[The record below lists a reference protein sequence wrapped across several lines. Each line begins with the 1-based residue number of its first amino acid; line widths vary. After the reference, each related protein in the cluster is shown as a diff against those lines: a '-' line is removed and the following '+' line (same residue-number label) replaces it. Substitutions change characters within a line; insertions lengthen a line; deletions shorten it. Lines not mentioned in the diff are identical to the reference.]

1 MSIFGAFSSS
11 GNYKHYYPEDV
22 NFDDYMLGDAANLL
36 HPDGQASFE
45 SAYVPGDY
53 RVVRD
58 PSHSTRSKQNSALKG
73 AITTIDRG
81 MRQLDEGGTLT
92 QQGRALGQLEPG
104 ETYLQELYDEIDLDS
119 KINKTG
125 ILQEGIDLIQ
135 GTMYGVSGGI
145 LELMRTGEIDDGF
158 KQFLSEIRHSWDD
171 DYTPDPDSWLSRP
184 VYRAEWG
191 QILRSNDGIIGK
203 KLLDAIDTNPLL
215 AFMDAKSIDDLT
227 DISITDH
234 VKDLG
239 ELWNVVSDNNYRQ
252 SEVERIRRE
261 QGVRNVSLTEAENN
275 AMFWLGLGLDVALDP
290 LTYTGIGFLGKA
302 GKLITGKKAIL
313 RGLESGEDVA
323 KRAQVAY
330 NRRVYEDPQ
339 SDVAIRR
346 ANKKEELE
354 AKIGVTDEATGKPF
368 LEEDAAKGLEEFD
381 EAEKLAEQELLTPQ
395 RTTLGKVSDAVPI
408 DMFSLRD
415 EGYFGKGGAVATGID
430 NFTNL
435 AMSTLHRIQAIPKV
449 GHLLALDNAFVTNN
463 VVKRLRNKETA
474 KRFAKFIQENAT
486 DITGA
491 SSDDIAKDELLEHL
505 TGDVDQLAESITQKS
520 EQYLKLV
527 KDASIDRQSET
538 QAIKNGMLMLS
549 KRYGLDARYA
559 MSLFAAKP
567 DIARRLIDEGDYA
580 DDIKKQLHEVLNV
593 GKSLIEEITLKDRRH
608 GLLDETQLRTDYV
621 PSRAPLSRSGQRTME
636 AFLKSNVD
644 SDEAQAILNRI
655 EQKQSNQSYQVAME
669 GDVKATFQNRAV
681 FQDLYGKL
689 LALNPSEMD
698 FAMLYG
704 NRAFE
709 SLRLRNTKRFQ
720 DHILSDRLLTV
731 PVDEAIAKDPTH
743 KLHKKFKANGFDF
756 YSPAGGWKD
765 EGAVFYAMPK
775 DMSNALKTTNT
786 LMEEAGSGTKNMER
800 LKELGQVWK
809 TGTALWRQW
818 ALGTMGYVSR
828 NVQSNIFT
836 NYVAGVTSPHRYL
849 EAALIQ
855 WGGTEQMPRGI
866 KEYVEL
872 KVGGP
877 KAIQN
882 YKFKLRDGRV
892 LSLQDMRAEMDKNGL
907 FADTFSTNEMVE
919 LSGIESATF
928 GIYNKGRTMPTG
940 VISAGIK
947 GMPSWGVTEERVNNA
962 TRHIQDMYRDAGN
975 TEVSAEEAR
984 AVAEVYDGMARQ
996 WAWYNN
1002 SVPSAWWDKVTIKG
1016 FSDYDQVKTKFVEDT
1031 LLQADPTAAAID
1043 KGFDPWYVG
1052 NQAEAL
1058 PALRSLIARKVE
1070 TNSNLK
1076 SKENIWRKN
1085 DMGDLVLTFEE
1096 LQKSFASKIIK
1107 KKDPDAARVKK
1118 EMGKLNLDSTRN
1130 TFIGVEDWLSL
1141 NAKENPTGEITKSDF
1156 VSALNRGLFR
1166 MDAVTQRRGLTPD
1179 VEYPAAMGQLT
1190 HYRTPREAYEAQT
1203 GPPDADFLASTI
1215 NQERRLGDFYRA
1227 EDVDYAKEQW
1237 ETGNPYQDALSE
1249 VHEIETGDGPM
1260 GPTGF
1265 VDPMWK
1271 FKTMQL
1277 PIASEAKLEELAA
1290 MRGRSV
1296 GEADAYTKAEEQ
1308 LLADRSNYRVGFI
1321 TATDVIPRKEWTAIT
1336 GVESGRYLPG
1346 EWEDEA
1352 EGVMRSTGLPIG
1364 PLDMVV
1370 DWRTTK
1376 REGVVGPRGQHE
1388 MAFPQYRDTPE
1399 GRELSLAQDAQIAHY
1414 RLSDYVDENDNK
1426 ILVINELQSDF
1437 FDSRRGGVPFIRTDR
1452 EDIEYYD
1459 NILAI
1464 YDSDNVEPA
1473 TIQRLTDE
1481 AKLPYLDGKTE
1492 DRHRLVQEFIDSE
1505 YNEGPTKQVGGRG
1518 FVPDDEALR
1527 EVRTLMNQ
1535 DEFSIAQSIRW
1546 GLPDT
1551 QVGKESLAVMNKEFK
1566 DLFPINKTDWQAP
1579 AMKLLMQEAARGG
1592 YSKVIWGGDFD
1603 VIAKAEGWDE
1613 AQHVGI
1619 DDWHDAAADNPTMR
1633 PKLEEVARNYYD
1645 ENKKGSLAWTANRVL
1660 KDVGIKDGVKNY
1672 KHPTGNYKSIDITED
1687 LASKALNGS
1696 DFTLYQ
1702 KDANTD
1708 KVKGL
1713 VSFLDDGRRLVASF
1727 REGDVSTMVHELAH
1741 IARRSEMIAPGD
1753 MQVINNWIFGMDTA
1767 KGKSLINKR
1776 IDEYRKEWLGD
1787 ESDMEWS
1794 DEERLQFVE
1803 DYMWTDKQPLPGEKL
1818 NAEEKFA
1825 KAIEQYVLEGGL
1837 KPKGLSN
1844 NHIDALSRLQDA
1856 MGEIYEAND
1865 LKKLFPEDMS
1875 KEVKQKINRILG
1887 QQVEAE
1893 PEKAELF
1900 EQIVRSGEEEEA
1912 RRNSFGARAAH
1923 LLLGTEDEYP
1933 LSMEGMKKAFG
1944 NNAWLRF
1951 VRGSARITEHNA
1963 RAALFINSM
1972 VDGMSGAEAAQNVKK
1987 YLFDYSELTDFEK
2000 NVMRNI
2006 IPFYSWL
2013 RKNIPLQFQSLIE
2026 RPAKYANVAKLY
2038 SELGDMSLE
2047 THGDDPPTPDYF
2059 MESLNVRL
2067 PENLGNQPTYIMP
2080 DLPFIDFETADGIL
2094 DYDKWI
2100 GMAHPVVKMGVE
2112 QFTNRKSLTGAPIA
2126 KEQGADEPLILGDVN
2141 VDEWLGPR
2149 TSYALEGLLP
2159 PVARAKSTL
2168 KDYGRGKAGIELW
2181 ARSLGINLRTVDVD
2195 RVMAQRSYWLRS
2207 MTNQKVQEVRADI
2220 MARQKKQ
2227 ARLMGF
2233 GDGK

>member
-81 MRQLDEGGTLT
+81 MQQLDEGGTLT

-135 GTMYGVSGGI
+135 GTMYGISGGI

-203 KLLDAIDTNPLL
+203 KLLDAIDTNPFL
-215 AFMDAKSIDDLT
+215 AFMDAKTIDDLT

-395 RTTLGKVSDAVPI
+395 RTTLGKISDAVPI

-430 NFTNL
+430 NFTNM

-505 TGDVDQLAESITQKS
+505 TGDVDQLAESITERS
-520 EQYLKLV
+520 EEYLKLV

-669 GDVKATFQNRAV
+669 GDVTATFQNRAV

-800 LKELGQVWK
+800 LRELGRVWK

-947 GMPSWGVTEERVNNA
+947 GMPSWGVTEERVDNA

-1052 NQAEAL
+1052 SQAEAL

-1070 TNSNLK
+1070 ANSNLK

-1166 MDAVTQRRGLTPD
+1166 MDAVTQRKGLTPD
-1179 VEYPAAMGQLT
+1179 VEYPEAMGQLT
-1190 HYRTPREAYEAQT
+1190 PYRTPREAYEAQT
-1203 GPPDADFLASTI
+1203 GPPDAEFLESTI
-1215 NQERRLGDFYRA
+1215 NQDRKLGDFYRA
-1227 EDVDYAKEQW
+1227 EDVEYAKEQW
-1237 ETGNPYQDALSE
+1237 ETANPYQDALSE

-1277 PIASEAKLEELAA
+1277 PIASEAKLEELATI
-1290 MRGRSV
+1290 RGRSV

-1321 TATDVIPRKEWTAIT
+1321 TATDVIPRDEWTAIT

-1370 DWRTTK
+1370 DWRTTGRDSVK
-1376 REGVVGPRGQHE
+1376 QARQAHT

-1414 RLSDYVDENDNK
+1414 RLSDYVDEDGNK
-1426 ILVINELQSDF
+1426 LLVVNELQSDF
-1437 FDSRRGGVPFIRTDR
+1437 FTSRRGGIPFIRTEKEERDYYTEIGDILKDVLDDKWHDR
-1452 EDIEYYD
+1452 ATSV
-1459 NILAI
+1459 LAKSP
-1464 YDSDNVEPA
+1464 SD
-1473 TIQRLTDE
+1473 
-1481 AKLPYLDGKTE
+1481 
-1492 DRHRLVQEFIDSE
+1492 
-1505 YNEGPTKQVGGRG
+1505 YNEGFKKIT
-1518 FVPDDEALR
+1518 DDLGEGDYASQEARNVIR
-1527 EVRTLMNQ
+1527 EINTRLNQ
-1535 DEFSIAQSIRW
+1535 DEFSIHQAIRW
-1546 GLPDT
+1546 GLPDDE
-1551 QVGKESLAVMNKEFK
+1551 VGREALAAMNKDFK
-1566 DLFPINKTDWQAP
+1566 DLYPINKTDWQAP
-1579 AMKLLMQEAARGG
+1579 AMKLLIQEAARGG
-1592 YSKVIWGGDFD
+1592 YSKIIWGGDFD
-1603 VIAKAEGWDE
+1603 VVAKAEGWEDE
-1613 AQHVGI
+1613 TPQ
-1619 DDWHDAAADNPTMR
+1619 
-1633 PKLEEVARNYYD
+1633 LLEVAKNYYD
-1645 ENKKGSLAWTANRVL
+1645 EKKKGSLAWTANRIL
-1660 KDVGIKDGVKNY
+1660 KDVEIKDTVKDY
-1672 KHPTGNYKSIDITED
+1672 PHPTGNYKSIDITED

-1776 IDEYRKEWLGD
+1776 IEESRKEYLGD
-1787 ESDMEWS
+1787 EADIEWS

-1844 NHIDALSRLQDA
+1844 NHIDALGRLQDA

-2100 GMAHPVVKMGVE
+2100 GMAHPVIKMGVE

-2195 RVMAQRSYWLRS
+2195 RVMAQRAYWLRS
-2207 MTNQKVQEVRADI
+2207 ETNREVQKVRADI

>member
-73 AITTIDRG
+73 AITTIDRNL
-81 MRQLDEGGTLT
+81 RQLDEGGTLT

-135 GTMYGVSGGI
+135 GTMYGISGGI

-203 KLLDAIDTNPLL
+203 KLLDAIDTNPFL

-302 GKLITGKKAIL
+302 GKLITGKHAIL

-395 RTTLGKVSDAVPI
+395 RTTLGKISDAVPI

-430 NFTNL
+430 NFTNM

-505 TGDVDQLAESITQKS
+505 TGDVDQLAESITERS
-520 EQYLKLV
+520 EEYLKLV

-593 GKSLIEEITLKDRRH
+593 GESLIKEITLKDRRH

-818 ALGTMGYVSR
+818 ALGTIGYVSR

-947 GMPSWGVTEERVNNA
+947 GMPSWGVTEERVDNA

-1070 TNSNLK
+1070 ANSNLK

-1166 MDAVTQRRGLTPD
+1166 MDAITQRKGLTPD
-1179 VEYPAAMGQLT
+1179 VEYPEAMGQLT
-1190 HYRTPREAYEAQT
+1190 PYRTPREAYEAQT
-1203 GPPDADFLASTI
+1203 GPPDAEFLESTI
-1215 NQERRLGDFYRA
+1215 NQDRKLGDFYRA

-1237 ETGNPYQDALSE
+1237 ETANPYQDALSE

-1321 TATDVIPRKEWTAIT
+1321 TATDVIPRDEWTAIT

-1370 DWRTTK
+1370 DWRTTGRDSVK
-1376 REGVVGPRGQHE
+1376 QARQAHT

-1414 RLSDYVDENDNK
+1414 RLSDYVDEDGNK
-1426 ILVINELQSDF
+1426 LLVVNELQSDF
-1437 FDSRRGGVPFIRTDR
+1437 FTSRRGGIPFIRTEKEERDYYTEIGDILKDVLDDKWHDR
-1452 EDIEYYD
+1452 ATSV
-1459 NILAI
+1459 LAKSP
-1464 YDSDNVEPA
+1464 SD
-1473 TIQRLTDE
+1473 
-1481 AKLPYLDGKTE
+1481 
-1492 DRHRLVQEFIDSE
+1492 
-1505 YNEGPTKQVGGRG
+1505 YNEGFKKIT
-1518 FVPDDEALR
+1518 DDLGEGDYASQEARNVIRDINTRL
-1527 EVRTLMNQ
+1527 NQ
-1535 DEFSIAQSIRW
+1535 DEFSIHQAIRW
-1546 GLPDT
+1546 GLPDDE
-1551 QVGKESLAVMNKEFK
+1551 VGREALAAMNKDFK
-1566 DLFPINKTDWQAP
+1566 DLYPINKTDWQAP
-1579 AMKLLMQEAARGG
+1579 AMKLLIQEAARGG
-1592 YSKVIWGGDFD
+1592 YSKIIWGGDFD
-1603 VIAKAEGWDE
+1603 VVAKAEGWEDE
-1613 AQHVGI
+1613 TPQ
-1619 DDWHDAAADNPTMR
+1619 
-1633 PKLEEVARNYYD
+1633 LLEVAKNYYD
-1645 ENKKGSLAWTANRVL
+1645 EKKKGSLVWTANRIL
-1660 KDVGIKDGVKNY
+1660 KDVGIKDKVKDY
-1672 KHPTGNYKSIDITED
+1672 PHPTGNYKSIDITED

-1776 IDEYRKEWLGD
+1776 IEESRKEYLGD
-1787 ESDMEWS
+1787 EADIEWS

-1844 NHIDALSRLQDA
+1844 NHIDALGRLQDA

-1933 LSMEGMKKAFG
+1933 LSMEGMKKAVG
-1944 NNAWLRF
+1944 NNAWVRF

-2100 GMAHPVVKMGVE
+2100 GMAHPVIKMGVE

-2195 RVMAQRSYWLRS
+2195 RVMAQRAYWLRS
-2207 MTNQKVQEVRADI
+2207 ETNREVQKVRADI

>member
-73 AITTIDRG
+73 AITTIDRNL
-81 MRQLDEGGTLT
+81 RQLDEGGTLT

-135 GTMYGVSGGI
+135 GTMYGISGGI

-203 KLLDAIDTNPLL
+203 KLLDAIDTNPFL

-275 AMFWLGLGLDVALDP
+275 AMFWLGLGLDIALDP

-302 GKLITGKKAIL
+302 GKLITGKQAIL
-313 RGLESGEDVA
+313 RGLESGEEVA
-323 KRAQVAY
+323 KRAQIAY
-330 NRRVYEDPQ
+330 NRRIYEDPQ

-381 EAEKLAEQELLTPQ
+381 EAERLAEQELLTPQ
-395 RTTLGKVSDAVPI
+395 RTTLGKISDAVPI

-430 NFTNL
+430 NFTNM

-474 KRFAKFIQENAT
+474 KRLAKFIQENAT

-505 TGDVDQLAESITQKS
+505 TGDVDQLAESITERS
-520 EQYLKLV
+520 EEYLKLV

-567 DIARRLIDEGDYA
+567 DIAKRLIDEGDYA

-593 GKSLIEEITLKDRRH
+593 GESLIKEITLKDRRH

-800 LKELGQVWK
+800 LRELGRVWK

-947 GMPSWGVTEERVNNA
+947 GMPSWGVTEERVDNA

-1070 TNSNLK
+1070 ANSNLK

-1179 VEYPAAMGQLT
+1179 VEYPGAMGQVT

-1203 GPPDADFLASTI
+1203 GPPDADFLESTI

-1237 ETGNPYQDALSE
+1237 ETANPYQDALSE
-1249 VHEIETGDGPM
+1249 VHDIETGDGPM

-1290 MRGRSV
+1290 MRGRSTW
-1296 GEADAYTKAEEQ
+1296 EPEAYTQAEED
-1308 LLADRSNYRVGFI
+1308 LLLDRSNYRVGFI
-1321 TATDVIPRKEWTAIT
+1321 TATDVIPRDEWTAIT

-1352 EGVMRSTGLPIG
+1352 EKVMRSTGFPIG
-1364 PLDMVV
+1364 PLDMGV
-1370 DWRTTK
+1370 DWRTTGRDSVK
-1376 REGVVGPRGQHE
+1376 QARQKHT

-1414 RLSDYVDENDNK
+1414 RLSDYVDEDGNK
-1426 ILVINELQSDF
+1426 LLVVNELQSDF
-1437 FDSRRGGVPFIRTDR
+1437 FTSRRGGIPFIRDEKEERDYYTEIGDILKDVLDDKWHDR
-1452 EDIEYYD
+1452 ATSV
-1459 NILAI
+1459 LAKSP
-1464 YDSDNVEPA
+1464 SD
-1473 TIQRLTDE
+1473 
-1481 AKLPYLDGKTE
+1481 
-1492 DRHRLVQEFIDSE
+1492 
-1505 YNEGPTKQVGGRG
+1505 YNEGFKKII
-1518 FVPDDEALR
+1518 DDLGEGDYASQEARNVIR
-1527 EVRTLMNQ
+1527 EINTRLNQ
-1535 DEFSIAQSIRW
+1535 DEFSIHQAIRW
-1546 GLPDT
+1546 GLPDDE
-1551 QVGKESLAVMNKEFK
+1551 VGRETLAAMNKDFK
-1566 DLFPINKTDWQAP
+1566 DLYPINKTDWQAP
-1579 AMKLLMQEAARGG
+1579 AMKLLIQEAARGG

-1603 VIAKAEGWDE
+1603 VVAKAEGWDHE
-1613 AQHVGI
+1613 TPQL
-1619 DDWHDAAADNPTMR
+1619 
-1633 PKLEEVARNYYD
+1633 LEIAKNYYD
-1645 ENKKGSLAWTANRVL
+1645 EKKKGSLVWTANRIL
-1660 KDVGIKDGVKNY
+1660 KDVEIKDKVKDY
-1672 KHPTGNYKSIDITED
+1672 PHPTGNYKSIDITED

-1776 IDEYRKEWLGD
+1776 IDEHRKEYLGD
-1787 ESDMEWS
+1787 EKGVEWS
-1794 DEERLQFVE
+1794 DEDRLKFVE

-1837 KPKGLSN
+1837 KPTGLSS
-1844 NHIDALSRLQDA
+1844 NHISALDRLQES
-1856 MGEIYEAND
+1856 MQEVYRANLD
-1865 LKKLFPEDMS
+1865 QIKKLFPEDMS

-1933 LSMEGMKKAFG
+1933 LSMEGLKKAFG

-2100 GMAHPVVKMGVE
+2100 GMAHPVVKMGIE

-2195 RVMAQRSYWLRS
+2195 RVMAQRAYWLRS
-2207 MTNQKVQEVRADI
+2207 ETNREVQKVRADI

>member
-73 AITTIDRG
+73 AITTIDRNL
-81 MRQLDEGGTLT
+81 RQLDEGGTLT

-135 GTMYGVSGGI
+135 GTMYGISGGI

-203 KLLDAIDTNPLL
+203 KLLDAIDTNPFL

-275 AMFWLGLGLDVALDP
+275 AMFWLGLGLDIALDP

-302 GKLITGKKAIL
+302 GKLITGKQAIL
-313 RGLESGEDVA
+313 RGLESGEEVA
-323 KRAQVAY
+323 KRAQIAY
-330 NRRVYEDPQ
+330 NRRIYEDPQ

-381 EAEKLAEQELLTPQ
+381 EAERLAEQELLTPQ
-395 RTTLGKVSDAVPI
+395 RTTLGKISDAVPI

-430 NFTNL
+430 NFTNM

-474 KRFAKFIQENAT
+474 KRLAKFIQENAT

-505 TGDVDQLAESITQKS
+505 TGDVDQLAESITERS
-520 EQYLKLV
+520 EEYLKLV

-567 DIARRLIDEGDYA
+567 DIAKRLIDEGDYA

-593 GKSLIEEITLKDRRH
+593 GESLIKEITLKDRRH

-800 LKELGQVWK
+800 LRELGRVWK

-947 GMPSWGVTEERVNNA
+947 GMPSWGVTEERVDNA

-1070 TNSNLK
+1070 ANSNLK

-1179 VEYPAAMGQLT
+1179 VEYPGAMGQVT

-1203 GPPDADFLASTI
+1203 GPPDADFLESTI

-1237 ETGNPYQDALSE
+1237 ETANPYQDALSE
-1249 VHEIETGDGPM
+1249 VHDIETGDGPM

-1290 MRGRSV
+1290 MRGRSTW
-1296 GEADAYTKAEEQ
+1296 EPEAYTQAEED
-1308 LLADRSNYRVGFI
+1308 LLLDRSNYRVGFI
-1321 TATDVIPRKEWTAIT
+1321 TATDVIPRDEWTAIT

-1352 EGVMRSTGLPIG
+1352 EKVMRSTGFPIG

-1370 DWRTTK
+1370 DWRTTGRDSVK
-1376 REGVVGPRGQHE
+1376 QARQKHT

-1414 RLSDYVDENDNK
+1414 RLSDYVDEDGNK
-1426 ILVINELQSDF
+1426 LLVVNELQSDF
-1437 FDSRRGGVPFIRTDR
+1437 FTSRRGGIPFIRDEKEERDYYTEIGDILKDVLDDKWHDR
-1452 EDIEYYD
+1452 ATSV
-1459 NILAI
+1459 LAKSP
-1464 YDSDNVEPA
+1464 SD
-1473 TIQRLTDE
+1473 
-1481 AKLPYLDGKTE
+1481 
-1492 DRHRLVQEFIDSE
+1492 
-1505 YNEGPTKQVGGRG
+1505 YNEGFKKII
-1518 FVPDDEALR
+1518 DDLGEGDYASQEARNVIR
-1527 EVRTLMNQ
+1527 EINTRLNQ
-1535 DEFSIAQSIRW
+1535 DEFSIHQAIRW
-1546 GLPDT
+1546 GLPDDE
-1551 QVGKESLAVMNKEFK
+1551 VGRETLAAMNKDFK
-1566 DLFPINKTDWQAP
+1566 DLYPINKTDWQAP
-1579 AMKLLMQEAARGG
+1579 AMKLLIQEAARGG

-1603 VIAKAEGWDE
+1603 VVAKAEGWDHE
-1613 AQHVGI
+1613 TPQL
-1619 DDWHDAAADNPTMR
+1619 
-1633 PKLEEVARNYYD
+1633 LEIAKNYYD
-1645 ENKKGSLAWTANRVL
+1645 EKKKGSLVWTANRIL
-1660 KDVGIKDGVKNY
+1660 KDVEIKDKVKDY
-1672 KHPTGNYKSIDITED
+1672 PHPTGNYKSIDITED

-1776 IDEYRKEWLGD
+1776 IDEHRKEYLGD
-1787 ESDMEWS
+1787 EKGVEWS
-1794 DEERLQFVE
+1794 DEDRLKFVE

-1837 KPKGLSN
+1837 KPTGLSS
-1844 NHIDALSRLQDA
+1844 NHISALDRLQES
-1856 MGEIYEAND
+1856 MQEVYRANLD
-1865 LKKLFPEDMS
+1865 QIKKLFPEDMS

-1933 LSMEGMKKAFG
+1933 LSMEGLKKAFG

-2100 GMAHPVVKMGVE
+2100 GMAHPVVKMGIE

-2195 RVMAQRSYWLRS
+2195 RVMAQRAYWLRS
-2207 MTNQKVQEVRADI
+2207 ETNREVQKVRADI